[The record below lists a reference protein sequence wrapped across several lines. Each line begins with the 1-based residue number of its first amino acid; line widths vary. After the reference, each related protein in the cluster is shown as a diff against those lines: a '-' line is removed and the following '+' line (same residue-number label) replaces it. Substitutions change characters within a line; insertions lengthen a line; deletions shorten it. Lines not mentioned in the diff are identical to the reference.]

1 MPELRQN
8 RFTKE
13 WVIIATERAKRPKDM
28 VVLRTPR
35 ELPTFDPKCPFCP
48 GNEKATPPEVLRVTA
63 PNDSRWLVRVVPNKF
78 AALQPDL
85 APQRVVE
92 RSHRTVNGFGVHEVV
107 IETPDHSQFTALMPD
122 AQVASV
128 FRALKARC
136 TDLSLDSRIA
146 NVIIFK
152 NHGVDAGT
160 SLEHPHSQLIAT
172 PVISSQ
178 VRSRLHE
185 ALRHYD
191 EFGECMFCSAVEEEL
206 QDKTRLVMITD
217 HFVALEPFASFTPFC
232 THIYPRRHM
241 ANFADISGEE
251 ISDLAHVL
259 RLILAKLYY
268 GLHDPDFNF
277 TIRSAP
283 AECAGVKYYHWYV
296 SIIPRLT
303 RVAGFER
310 GSGMYINTVLPE
322 AAAEFLREV
331 NVESAA
337 TPDSPQLIAAAAE
350 PGIRNCDHWGQNS
363 ACMNSITVCAALHF
377 KVESSATWW
386 RGPST

>member
-28 VVLRTPR
+28 VVLRAPR
-35 ELPTFDPKCPFCP
+35 NLPSFDPKCPFCP
-48 GNEKATPPEVLRVTA
+48 GNEKSTPPEVLRVTSA
-63 PNDSRWLVRVVPNKF
+63 SNGHWLVRVVPNKF

-85 APQRVVE
+85 TPRRVVE
-92 RSHRTVNGFGVHEVV
+92 RSHRTVNGFGFHEVI
-107 IETPDHSQFTALMPD
+107 IETPDHSQATGLMPD
-122 AQVASV
+122 LQVASV
-128 FRALKARC
+128 LRVLKARC
-136 TDLSLDSRIA
+136 TDLSLDSRVA
-146 NVIIFK
+146 NVTIFK
-152 NHGVDAGT
+152 NHGTDAGT
-160 SLEHPHSQLIAT
+160 SLEHPHCQLIAT
-172 PVISSQ
+172 PVIPSQ
-178 VRSRLHE
+178 VRNRLYE

-191 EFGECMFCSAVEEEL
+191 EFGECIFCSAVQEEL
-206 QDKTRLVMITD
+206 LDKSRLIMATD
-217 HFVALEPFASFTPFC
+217 HFVALEPFASYTPFC

-259 RLILAKLYY
+259 RLVLAKLYY

-283 AECAGVKYYHWYV
+283 AECSGVKYYHWYV

-303 RVAGFER
+303 RVAGFEL

-337 TPDSPQLIAAAAE
+337 APDKPKLIASPAE
-350 PGIRNCDHWGQNS
+350 SGAH
-363 ACMNSITVCAALHF
+363 H
-377 KVESSATWW
+377 
-386 RGPST
+386 

>member
-28 VVLRTPR
+28 VVRRAPR
-35 ELPTFDPKCPFCP
+35 SLPSFDPKCPFCP
-48 GNEKATPPEVLRVTA
+48 GNEKCTPPEVLRVAA
-63 PNDSRWLVRVVPNKF
+63 PGNGRWLVRVVPNKF
-78 AALQPDL
+78 AALQPEL
-85 APQRVVE
+85 TPHRVVE

-107 IETPDHSQFTALMPD
+107 IETPDHSQATALMSD

-146 NVIIFK
+146 NVTIFK
-152 NHGVDAGT
+152 NHGMDAGT

-178 VRSRLHE
+178 VRSRLYE

-191 EFGECMFCSAVEEEL
+191 EFGECIFCSAVDEEL
-206 QDKTRLVMITD
+206 QDGSRLVVVTD
-217 HFVALEPFASFTPFC
+217 HFVALQPFASYTPFC

-241 ANFADISGEE
+241 ANFADIGGQET
-251 ISDLAHVL
+251 SDLAHVL
-259 RLILAKLYY
+259 RLVLAKLYY

-277 TIRSAP
+277 AIRSAP
-283 AECAGVKYYHWYV
+283 AECSGVKYY
-296 SIIPRLT
+296 L
-303 RVAGFER
+303 
-310 GSGMYINTVLPE
+310 
-322 AAAEFLREV
+322 
-331 NVESAA
+331 
-337 TPDSPQLIAAAAE
+337 Q
-350 PGIRNCDHWGQNS
+350 
-363 ACMNSITVCAALHF
+363 ALF
-377 KVESSATWW
+377 SKYLN
-386 RGPST
+386 

>member
-28 VVLRTPR
+28 VVPR
-35 ELPTFDPKCPFCP
+35 APRNLPSFDPKCPFCP
-48 GNEKATPPEVLRVTA
+48 GNEKSTPPEVLRVTA
-63 PNDSRWLVRVVPNKF
+63 ANNGQWLVRVVPNKF
-78 AALQPDL
+78 AALQPDVT
-85 APQRVVE
+85 PRRVVE
-92 RSHRTVNGFGVHEVV
+92 RSHRTVEGFGFHEVI
-107 IETPDHSQFTALMPD
+107 IETPDHSQPTALMTD
-122 AQVASV
+122 QQVASV
-128 FRALKARC
+128 LRVLKARC
-136 TDLSLDSRIA
+136 TDLSLDSRVA

-152 NHGVDAGT
+152 NHGADAGT
-160 SLEHPHSQLIAT
+160 SLEHPHCQLIAT

-178 VRSRLHE
+178 VRSRLYE

-191 EFGECMFCSAVEEEL
+191 EFGECIFCSAVQEEL
-206 QDKTRLVMITD
+206 QDKSRLIVTTD
-217 HFVALEPFASFTPFC
+217 HFVALEPFASYTPFC

-251 ISDLAHVL
+251 TSDLAHVL
-259 RLILAKLYY
+259 RLVLAKLYY

-283 AECAGVKYYHWYV
+283 AECSGVKYYHWYV

-303 RVAGFER
+303 RVAGFEL

-322 AAAEFLREV
+322 AAAEFFREV

-337 TPDSPQLIAAAAE
+337 TPGKPQLIM
-350 PGIRNCDHWGQNS
+350 PHTN
-363 ACMNSITVCAALHF
+363 
-377 KVESSATWW
+377 
-386 RGPST
+386 

>member
-28 VVLRTPR
+28 VVPR
-35 ELPTFDPKCPFCP
+35 APHTLPSFDPQCPFCP
-48 GNEKATPPEVLRVTA
+48 GNEKSTPPEVLRVTA
-63 PNDSRWLVRVVPNKF
+63 ASNGQWLVRVVPNKF
-78 AALQPDL
+78 AALQPDVT
-85 APQRVVE
+85 PRRVVE
-92 RSHRTVNGFGVHEVV
+92 RSHRTVEGFGFHEVI
-107 IETPDHSQFTALMPD
+107 IETPDHAQATALMAD
-122 AQVASV
+122 QQVASV
-128 FRALKARC
+128 LRVLKARC
-136 TDLSLDSRIA
+136 TDLSLDSRVA

-152 NHGVDAGT
+152 NHGADAGT
-160 SLEHPHSQLIAT
+160 SLEHPHCQVIAT

-178 VRSRLHE
+178 VRSRLYE

-191 EFGECMFCSAVEEEL
+191 EFGECIFCSAVQEEL
-206 QDKTRLVMITD
+206 QDRSRLIVTSD
-217 HFVALEPFASFTPFC
+217 HFVALEPFASYTPFC

-259 RLILAKLYY
+259 RLVLAKLYY

-283 AECAGVKYYHWYV
+283 AECSGVKYYHWYV

-303 RVAGFER
+303 RVAGFEL

-322 AAAEFLREV
+322 SAAEFFREV

-337 TPDSPQLIAAAAE
+337 APEKPQLIMPRE
-350 PGIRNCDHWGQNS
+350 
-363 ACMNSITVCAALHF
+363 
-377 KVESSATWW
+377 K
-386 RGPST
+386 

>member
-13 WVIIATERAKRPKDM
+13 WVIIATERAKRPQDM
-28 VVLRTPR
+28 VVPR
-35 ELPTFDPKCPFCP
+35 APRHLPSFDPKCPFCP
-48 GNEKATPPEVLRVTA
+48 GNEKSTPPEVLRVPA
-63 PNDSRWLVRVVPNKF
+63 AGGGQWLVRVVPNKF

-85 APQRVVE
+85 TPQRVVE
-92 RSHRTVNGFGVHEVV
+92 RSHRTVGGFGFHEVI
-107 IETPDHSQFTALMPD
+107 IETPDHAQVTALMAD
-122 AQVASV
+122 QQVASV
-128 FRALKARC
+128 LRVLKARC
-136 TDLSLDSRIA
+136 TDLSLDSRVA
-146 NVIIFK
+146 NVTIFK
-152 NHGVDAGT
+152 NHGADAGT
-160 SLEHPHSQLIAT
+160 SLEHPHCQLIAT

-178 VRSRLHE
+178 VRSRLYE

-191 EFGECMFCSAVEEEL
+191 EFGECIFCSAVQEEL
-206 QDKTRLVMITD
+206 QDQSRLVETTD
-217 HFVALEPFASFTPFC
+217 HFVALEPFASYTPFC

-241 ANFADISGEE
+241 ANFADISAEE

-259 RLILAKLYY
+259 RRVLAKLYY

-283 AECAGVKYYHWYV
+283 AECSGVKYYHWYV

-303 RVAGFER
+303 RVAGFEL

-322 AAAEFLREV
+322 AAAEFLCEV

-337 TPDSPQLIAAAAE
+337 ASEEPRLIM
-350 PGIRNCDHWGQNS
+350 PH
-363 ACMNSITVCAALHF
+363 V
-377 KVESSATWW
+377 K
-386 RGPST
+386 

>member
-28 VVLRTPR
+28 VVLRAPR
-35 ELPTFDPKCPFCP
+35 NLPSFEPKCPFCP
-48 GNEKATPPEVLRVTA
+48 GNEKSTPPEVLRVTA
-63 PNDSRWLVRVVPNKF
+63 ASNGQWLVRVVPNKF
-78 AALQPDL
+78 AALQPDVS
-85 APQRVVE
+85 PKRVVE
-92 RSHRTVNGFGVHEVV
+92 RSHRTVEGFGFHEVI
-107 IETPDHSQFTALMPD
+107 IETPDHAQATALMAD
-122 AQVASV
+122 QQVASV
-128 FRALKARC
+128 LRVLKARC
-136 TDLSLDSRIA
+136 TDLSLDSRVA

-152 NHGVDAGT
+152 NHGADAGT
-160 SLEHPHSQLIAT
+160 SLEHPHCQLIAT

-178 VRSRLHE
+178 VRSRLYE

-191 EFGECMFCSAVEEEL
+191 EFGECIFCSAVQEEL
-206 QDKTRLVMITD
+206 QDTSRLIVTTD
-217 HFVALEPFASFTPFC
+217 HLVALEPFASYTPFC

-251 ISDLAHVL
+251 ISDLARVL
-259 RLILAKLYY
+259 RLVLAKLYY

-283 AECAGVKYYHWYV
+283 AECSGVKYYHWYV

-303 RVAGFER
+303 RVAGFEL

-337 TPDSPQLIAAAAE
+337 APDKPQMIM
-350 PGIRNCDHWGQNS
+350 PH
-363 ACMNSITVCAALHF
+363 V
-377 KVESSATWW
+377 K
-386 RGPST
+386 

>member
-28 VVLRTPR
+28 VVLRAR
-35 ELPTFDPKCPFCP
+35 RDLPSFDPKCPFCP
-48 GNEKATPPEVLRVTA
+48 GNEKSTPPEVLRVTA
-63 PNDSRWLVRVVPNKF
+63 ASNGQWLVRVVPNKF
-78 AALQPDL
+78 AALQPDVT
-85 APQRVVE
+85 PRRVVE
-92 RSHRTVNGFGVHEVV
+92 RSHRTVEGFGFHEVV
-107 IETPDHSQFTALMPD
+107 IETPDHAQATALMAD
-122 AQVASV
+122 QQVASV
-128 FRALKARC
+128 LRVLKARC
-136 TDLSLDSRIA
+136 TDLSLDSRVA

-152 NHGVDAGT
+152 NHGADAGT
-160 SLEHPHSQLIAT
+160 SLEHPHCQLIAT

-178 VRSRLHE
+178 VRSRLYE

-191 EFGECMFCSAVEEEL
+191 EFGECIFCSAVQEEL
-206 QDKTRLVMITD
+206 QDKSRVIVTTD
-217 HFVALEPFASFTPFC
+217 HFVALEPFASYTPFC

-259 RLILAKLYY
+259 RVVLAKLYH

-283 AECAGVKYYHWYV
+283 AECSGVKYYHWYV

-303 RVAGFER
+303 RVAGFEL

-322 AAAEFLREV
+322 AAAEFFREV

-337 TPDSPQLIAAAAE
+337 APDKPQLIM
-350 PGIRNCDHWGQNS
+350 PH
-363 ACMNSITVCAALHF
+363 V
-377 KVESSATWW
+377 K
-386 RGPST
+386 